1 MKKILIT
8 VGALIV
14 MVGGVFWFINSR
26 STAQKDSASTN
37 QTLRVVTTNSIL
49 EDMVQNVGGERIVR
63 RDFRINPQSS
73 SLDAEDGPRMV
84 I

>member
-49 EDMVQNVGGERIVR
+49 EDMVQNVGGERIKLYR
-63 RDFRINPQSS
+63 QS
-73 SLDAEDGPRMV
+73 AAR
-84 I
+84 